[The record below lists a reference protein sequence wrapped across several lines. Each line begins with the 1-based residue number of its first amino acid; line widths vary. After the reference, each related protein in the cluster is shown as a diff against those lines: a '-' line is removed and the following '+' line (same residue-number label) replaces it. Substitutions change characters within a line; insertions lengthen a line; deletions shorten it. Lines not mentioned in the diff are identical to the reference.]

1 MAEKEVKVSYGALK
15 LQALSYYMSQ
25 KDTTVEEALK
35 EHLDQIYQKVV
46 PKQVQE
52 FLEKGPLD
60 TEAVQEHGEIQ
71 QASEAQSA
79 GNGESASVTNAEQ
92 ETAQGTEP
100 SAPRTTGR
108 GTQNRASAR
117 TQGSTGRSNRNSQRQ
132 SEPEQT
138 PSAEETTDTVT
149 PEDNEQEENG
159 GMAMSM

>member
-15 LQALSYYMSQ
+15 LQALAYYMEQENTS
-25 KDTTVEEALK
+25 VEEALK
-35 EHLDQIYQKVV
+35 EHLDKLYQKAV

-60 TEAVQEHGEIQ
+60 TEAVQEQGESQ
-71 QASEAQSA
+71 QASEVQSA
-79 GNGESASVTNAEQ
+79 GNREGTPVTDAEQ
-92 ETAQGTEP
+92 EATQGTEP
-100 SAPRTTGR
+100 SAPRTIGR
-108 GTQNRASAR
+108 GTQSRASAR

-138 PSAEETTDTVT
+138 PATEETADTAT
-149 PEDNEQEENG
+149 PEETEQEENS